1 MNLKNLSIQELK
13 DLSTQIKEEINSR
26 ESQKLVV
33 YTHNCKDSANYHKRK
48 YKHWSKLVKV
58 VDTTKTNGYAFIGD
72 FLNIDYEHK
81 VKVGSIIVEVCS
93 STIKAYKTNENG
105 FELIAEAGT
114 NSMSEFIDKISLLI

>member
-1 MNLKNLSIQELK
+1 MNLKDLSIQELK
-13 DLSTQIKEEINSR
+13 RLSFEVKEEINSR

-33 YTHNCKDSANYHKRK
+33 YTHGCKNSANYHKRK
-48 YKHWSKLVKV
+48 YKHWKLVKI

-72 FLNIDYEHK
+72 FLNIDYGHK

-105 FELIAEAGT
+105 FELIAEATT